1 MDEKE
6 KRFVRKLSYY
16 DAIINYYK
24 KKRELL
30 IVERCVEQNFEE
42 AIKVNKEYFDE
53 EKSILSVYNK
63 KKKFQKYCIQNIKN
77 KKILSD
83 ELDIAK
89 KKLMKTKDK
98 LDK

>member
-77 KKILSD
+77 KKILNS

-89 KKLMKTKDK
+89 KKLMKTKSK